1 MKKCLIVLAA
11 IACVS
16 FGSVTGTP
24 AKTTE
29 GNVTQDTM
37 NTRTGDTGTTEYT
50 VTFTVNKASD
60 SIN

>member
-24 AKTTE
+24 AKTTG
-29 GNVTQDTM
+29 GNVTQNST
-37 NTRTGDTGTTEYT
+37 NTRTGDNCTTEYT
-50 VTFTVNKASD
+50 VSFTVNKATD
-60 SIN
+60 TIN